1 MNKLIFFFLIILLFL
16 SKTQNIFAYQETF
29 TVDNIIIE
37 GNINQSNYKNKYI
50 NIGFRKS
57 FQKLV
62 ANILKSDDQKKI
74 LSTDN
79 ETIKSLVQNYR
90 IIEEKVSQEKY
101 KMKIS
106 VSFKE
111 DAINEFFNNKGISY
125 SAVSK
130 LETIIYPIFILNS
143 ELQAFS
149 ENKFFDEWN
158 DIQEFQD
165 VNFILPVKNLDDL
178 NFIKKK

>member
-1 MNKLIFFFLIILLFL
+1 MAFDISSTLLGLKVEKGLEISDITSIFDEIIFKFEYLA
-16 SKTQNIFAYQETF
+16 SRIGIPN
-29 TVDNIIIE
+29 DSIIE

-62 ANILKSDDQKKI
+62 ANILKSEDQKKI
-74 LSTDN
+74 LSTDI

-90 IIEEKVSQEKY
+90 IIEEKVAQEKY

-111 DAINEFFNNKGISY
+111 EAINEFFNNKGS
-125 SAVSK
+125 SDLMS
-130 LETIIYPIFILNS
+130 LILS
-143 ELQAFS
+143 LF
-149 ENKFFDEWN
+149 
-158 DIQEFQD
+158 
-165 VNFILPVKNLDDL
+165 VLHP
-178 NFIKKK
+178 